1 MATLASLAIDL
12 TANSAQMVS
21 ELQKA
26 NGHLDG
32 FAKKAT
38 TAGNVLKATFAAAT
52 TGVFASFIN
61 ESIAA
66 GDELKNF
73 ATIAGTST
81 GDFQKLAFAAKSVGI
96 EKEKL
101 ADIIKDVNDKVGD
114 FIATG
119 GGAALDF
126 FENIAPKV
134 GVTADQFK
142 NLSGSDALQLYVST
156 LNKANLSQ
164 QEMTFYMEAIASD
177 ATALIPL
184 FKDNAKLLGEQ
195 ADKAERF
202 GAILSEVDLN
212 NLKAA
217 KKSIDEAASSVE
229 TLSTK
234 LAASL
239 APAIKTASDNLIEF
253 FSALSS
259 EGNSVK
265 VLEQR
270 MIELEAAIAS
280 PGGGRS
286 RASILKKL
294 KIELKEVSE
303 QMEAA
308 KAISG
313 DVDAIESQRIK
324 TNERLLDLST
334 QLKEVQGVG
343 RSAIARKD
351 AIREEITAL
360 NDYIEKLKE
369 VQAVSVS
376 PDVGST
382 GETEDKEAKDPL
394 SRVLGSNPEE
404 LLERIERQFMSEEE
418 LIENSWQRREDII
431 NNAKEQGLIN
441 DSRYWELILDNA
453 NKAQRDLE
461 KIEKTR
467 NKNTLTWDQMTTK
480 QRLGVAKNLFGD
492 MASIA
497 DSGSKTL
504 FNIAKVAAIAHG
516 TLSAAE
522 AVTTAYAFGS
532 RIGGPPLGAVFAGVA
547 GVAQAAN
554 LAAIAGTSFGGGG
567 SGGGGGSSNVIV
579 PAIDNQTDTDLFV
592 QSDEPEKT
600 LNVNLNIEDE
610 ALLTKN
616 QLRQIVDQINE
627 AEESNVRINL

>member
-1 MATLASLAIDL
+1 
-12 TANSAQMVS
+12 
-21 ELQKA
+21 
-26 NGHLDG
+26 
-32 FAKKAT
+32 
-38 TAGNVLKATFAAAT
+38 
-52 TGVFASFIN
+52 
-61 ESIAA
+61 
-66 GDELKNF
+66 
-73 ATIAGTST
+73 
-81 GDFQKLAFAAKSVGI
+81 
-96 EKEKL
+96 
-101 ADIIKDVNDKVGD
+101 
-114 FIATG
+114 
-119 GGAALDF
+119 
-126 FENIAPKV
+126 
-134 GVTADQFK
+134 
-142 NLSGSDALQLYVST
+142 
-156 LNKANLSQ
+156 
-164 QEMTFYMEAIASD
+164 
-177 ATALIPL
+177 
-184 FKDNAKLLGEQ
+184 
-195 ADKAERF
+195 
-202 GAILSEVDLN
+202 
-212 NLKAA
+212 
-217 KKSIDEAASSVE
+217 
-229 TLSTK
+229 
-234 LAASL
+234 
-239 APAIKTASDNLIEF
+239 PAIKTASDNLIEF

-351 AIREEITAL
+351 AIREEIAAL
-360 NDYIEKLKE
+360 NDYVEKLKE

-376 PDVGST
+376 PDVGAT
-382 GETEDKEAKDPL
+382 GETEDKEVKDPL

-404 LLERIERQFMSEEE
+404 LLERIERQFMTEEE

-522 AVTTAYAFGS
+522 AVTTAYAYGS
-532 RIGGPPLGAVFAGVA
+532 KIGGPPLGALFAGVA

-554 LAAIAGTSFGGGG
+554 LAAIAGTSFGGG
-567 SGGGGGSSNVIV
+567 SGGGGGSISASV
-579 PAIDNQTDTDLFV
+579 PALETTDT
-592 QSDEPEKT
+592 
-600 LNVNLNIEDE
+600 N
-610 ALLTKN
+610 
-616 QLRQIVDQINE
+616 
-627 AEESNVRINL
+627 